1 MPKRVARRLYFSRS
15 ALFVYKRTS
24 SSRDIGS
31 VDTSPSSSKRFWSN
45 LRPFRLGFRVLST
58 EYMGTAAFLSIWMS
72 TGTVQ
77 LPQPFEF
84 LVATTRN
91 RRNKML
97 AFCCQWSLVNDGPSL
112 SSSHKVVHSGFL
124 LLQVTQRQSG
134 IVFVQSYHPTKHD

>member
-1 MPKRVARRLYFSRS
+1 MPKRVARRLYFSRL
-15 ALFVYKRTS
+15 ALFVYRRTS
-24 SSRDIGS
+24 SSRDIGL
-31 VDTSPSSSKRFWSN
+31 VAILEYTVLVKT
-45 LRPFRLGFRVLST
+45 RLGFRVLFGHHST
-58 EYMGTAAFLSIWMS
+58 KYIGTAAFLSIWMS

-97 AFCCQWSLVNDGPSL
+97 AFCCQWSPVNDGPSL